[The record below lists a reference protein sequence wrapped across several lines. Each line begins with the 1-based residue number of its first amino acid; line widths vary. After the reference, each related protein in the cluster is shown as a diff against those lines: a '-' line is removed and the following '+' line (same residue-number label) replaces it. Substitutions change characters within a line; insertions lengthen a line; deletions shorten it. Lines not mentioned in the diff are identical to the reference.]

1 MGWLL
6 RKTVWWFLKKFNQNH
21 LWSSNPTSG
30 YRPQRTENPC
40 LNQHAYTRAWSSP
53 AHGSQTQSLPTRECV
68 NKMGCVR
75 AEEEDSALERKEALT
90 VATMWMEL
98 QKPHAQ

>member
-21 LWSSNPTSG
+21 LWSSNPTPR
-30 YRPQRTENPC
+30 YRPQRTENPP
-40 LNQHAYTRAWSSP
+40 R
-53 AHGSQTQSLPTRECV
+53 SQTQSLPTRECA
-68 NKMGCVR
+68 NKMGCVC
-75 AEEEDSALERKEALT
+75 AEEEDSAPERKEALT
-90 VATMWMEL
+90 AATMRMEL